1 MKGMI
6 PSTNADM
13 IIHYDEPVY
22 SGMQYIVNPV
32 FLLNKLC
39 RSIFR

>member
-22 SGMQYIVNPV
+22 SGMQYLAI
-32 FLLNKLC
+32 LC
-39 RSIFR
+39 SY